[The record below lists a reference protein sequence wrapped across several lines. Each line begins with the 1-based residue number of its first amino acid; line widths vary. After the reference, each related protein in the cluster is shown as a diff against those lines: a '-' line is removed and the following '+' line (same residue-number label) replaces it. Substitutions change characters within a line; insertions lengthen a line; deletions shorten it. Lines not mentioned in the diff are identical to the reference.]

1 MNEKTPVRA
10 PKTRI
15 VGIDFGMARMGVA
28 ISDESK
34 IIATPLC
41 TVRTERR
48 TEDTIEKLLEEVAKH
63 AAANKY
69 AHRSIR
75 RRNASDDEREEG
87 LVADEVTHFVAL
99 FQKQVAVPVIS
110 WDERL
115 TTVQAERSLLESNLT
130 RKRRA
135 AVVDTVAATIILQ
148 NYLDSRPRPRL
159 LKRFNAKGGR
169 LLWADSTQRRR
180 GTENTEGSR

>member
-1 MNEKTPVRA
+1 VNENAPVKA

-15 VGIDFGMARMGVA
+15 VGIDFGMARIGVA
-28 ISDESK
+28 ISDERK

-48 TEDTIEKLLEEVAKH
+48 TEDTIEKILEEIQKH
-63 AAANKY
+63 VVANKY
-69 AHRSIR
+69 VIEAFVIGMPLMMSGKKGH
-75 RRNASDDEREEG
+75 
-87 LVADEVTHFVAL
+87 VADEVTHFVSL
-99 FQKQVAVPVIS
+99 FQKQVSVPVVS

-130 RKRRA
+130 RKRRS

-148 NYLDSRPRPRL
+148 NYLDS
-159 LKRFNAKGGR
+159 K
-169 LLWADSTQRRR
+169 S
-180 GTENTEGSR
+180 SRD